1 MHLTQEKAK
10 MEDRRT
16 KKQIS
21 KEKTKSKMV
30 GLNPII
36 STVIVNASELNT
48 PVKRQKL
55 FEQIKM

>member
-36 STVIVNASELNT
+36 STVTVNASELNT

-55 FEQIKM
+55 FE